1 MASGYSL
8 TVTSVGEKLKNKEI
22 VYYLTFRFSVGH
34 KHSYLQG
41 IHNQIE
47 ERGWKKLPDLE
58 NSFVWEGDSP
68 ADVTD
73 ILKKAS
79 FDNHVCRYMTGP
91 LTDTGTLEGTG
102 TAPVVSE
109 GKSGQHV
116 TVPTLLNYFPK
127 AGSSKSLP
135 DVEQVKP
142 VSMEEGESDELKA
155 D

>member
-8 TVTSVGEKLKNKEI
+8 TVNSVGEKVKNKEI
-22 VYYLTFRFSVGH
+22 AHYLTFRFSVGH
-34 KHSYLQG
+34 KYWYLQG

-68 ADVTD
+68 ANVTD

-79 FDNHVCRYMTGP
+79 FDNHVCRYITGP
-91 LTDTGTLEGTG
+91 LTDAATLEGTG
-102 TAPVVSE
+102 TAPLVSE

-116 TVPTLLNYFPK
+116 TLRDYGFSK
-127 AGSSKSLP
+127 A
-135 DVEQVKP
+135 EP
-142 VSMEEGESDELKA
+142 VSQIAKTLPEVEPVEPAMDE